1 MSMIFSLSESEKDL
15 IERIYIDYK
24 NLMYYVAYEIL
35 QNPQKAEDAVHDS
48 FVKIIGKKNKLNE
61 LLCPQIKSLCVI
73 VCRNTAL
80 NMLRDERKFFDVTEE
95 FIEEIPH
102 SQNLEDIVENQIEE
116 DAIVK
121 KILSLPTTY
130 RDVLYLYYEFEYKVK
145 EGSRPQGT
153 P

>member
-1 MSMIFSLSESEKDL
+1 
-15 IERIYIDYK
+15 
-24 NLMYYVAYEIL
+24 MYYVAYEIL

-102 SQNLEDIVENQIEE
+102 SQNLEDILENQIEE

-145 EGSRPQGT
+145 EIAIMLNISNEAAKKRLQRAKKELLKILEEER
-153 P
+153 

>member
-1 MSMIFSLSESEKDL
+1 MLFMSMIFSLSESEKDL

-24 NLMYYVAYEIL
+24 NLMYYVAYELL

-102 SQNLEDIVENQIEE
+102 SQFRR
-116 DAIVK
+116 
-121 KILSLPTTY
+121 Y
-130 RDVLYLYYEFEYKVK
+130 
-145 EGSRPQGT
+145 SRKSN
-153 P
+153 